1 MIRRQFSV
9 VTTAV
14 LLATVFAVG
23 NRSAHGQ
30 QMYVADTGVLKVEAG
45 QTLRLVATGTGS
57 EPITVVFRRA
67 KYVETSTGS
76 VVRMQRV
83 SETVS
88 DTIVLQ
94 PDQAAASSEYYI
106 RIDVVKGEI
115 LSSSRNLK
123 VSAFLIGP
131 APSSTGGSN
140 GSSALPM
147 EQISFNFTNVTFE
160 YFQ

>member
-9 VTTAV
+9 ITTAV
-14 LLATVFAVG
+14 LLATVFALG
-23 NRSAHGQ
+23 NSSAHGQ

-83 SETVS
+83 SETVVRYDCPPAGS
-88 DTIVLQ
+88 GCGEQRVLHKDRRRQ
-94 PDQAAASSEYYI
+94 GRDP
-106 RIDVVKGEI
+106 
-115 LSSSRNLK
+115 
-123 VSAFLIGP
+123 
-131 APSSTGGSN
+131 
-140 GSSALPM
+140 
-147 EQISFNFTNVTFE
+147 EQ
-160 YFQ
+160 

>member
-1 MIRRQFSV
+1 MIRRHFSV
-9 VTTAV
+9 VTTAI
-14 LLATVFAVG
+14 LLATVFALG
-23 NRSAHGQ
+23 NSSAHAQ

-67 KYVETSTGS
+67 KYVETSTGGG

-83 SETVS
+83 SETLS

-94 PDQAAASSEYYI
+94 PDQAAASSEYYLK
-106 RIDVVKGEI
+106 IDVVKGEI

-123 VSAFLIGP
+123 VTAFLIGP
-131 APSSTGGSN
+131 APSSTGGAN
-140 GSSALPM
+140 GSALLTHL
-147 EQISFNFTNVTFE
+147 EVSFN
-160 YFQ
+160 